1 MSLFDPSDDAP
12 ADEADAPLFARFWA
26 NSELNDARA
35 WQLAE
40 RIGFDAAV
48 PYRAPRPLYAQ
59 AAQPLPVPQTGM
71 LPCYEARRS
80 QRAFGDAPLSP
91 AQLSALLMPLA
102 QRQAAWSMNVERA
115 SSGGLEAD
123 LPAPNVLTNGYEPAT
138 RYLQS
143 GGAKYPVLTY
153 GVLLKHCDAQGQA
166 LPPATVW
173 YDPVTH
179 GLTPL
184 GAAPA
189 WRDLARWLGVTD
201 WATAPAAVWLLVAQ
215 ADYSCRKYGERGGRF
230 VLLEAGGFLTAL
242 SLQVAE
248 AGLAGTALGS
258 FHDQAMLRV
267 FGLAPDTHQA
277 VVAYA
282 CGASLS
288 DG

>member
-59 AAQPLPVPQTGM
+59 AAQPLPVPQSGL
-71 LPCYEARRS
+71 LPWYEARCS

-102 QRQAAWSMNVERA
+102 QRQAAWSAATTPA
-115 SSGGLEAD
+115 SGDES
-123 LPAPNVLTNGYEPAT
+123 PAPIASAGANNGYEPAT

-179 GLTPL
+179 GLTQL

-189 WRDLARWLGVTD
+189 WVDLARWLGVTD

-282 CGASLS
+282 CGAAASA
-288 DG
+288 G

>member
-1 MSLFDPSDDAP
+1 MSNFEPSDDAP
-12 ADEADAPLFARFWA
+12 ADEGDTPLFARIWA
-26 NSELNDARA
+26 NSELNEARA

-59 AAQPLPVPQTGM
+59 AAQPLPVPQSGW
-71 LPCYEARRS
+71 LPCYAARRS

-91 AQLSALLMPLA
+91 AQLSAMLMPLA
-102 QRQAAWSMNVERA
+102 QRQTAWPAPRA
-115 SSGGLEAD
+115 GLEAG
-123 LPAPNVLTNGYEPAT
+123 LPEPSPLTNGYEPAT
-138 RYLQS
+138 RYLPS

-173 YDPVTH
+173 YDPVIH

-189 WRDLARWLGVTD
+189 WADLARWLGVTD

-215 ADYSCRKYGERGGRF
+215 ADFSCRKYGERGGRF

-267 FGLAPDTHQA
+267 FGLPPDTHQA
-277 VVAYA
+277 MVAYA